1 MIWMKHMGLQEASLA
16 NADILSFPHGS
27 HGRAPHASIL
37 EDQRLLHAV
46 LDNMPQGVS
55 MFDAEARLVFCNRR
69 YVEMY
74 GLSAE
79 LAKPGCS
86 LLDLLTHR
94 LGARTF
100 SGNPSQYLADLQAR
114 VAESNTFVNVVA
126 LDDGRS
132 RLLGRQQ
139 AARRRRLACH
149 P

>member
-1 MIWMKHMGLQEASLA
+1 MGLKEASLA
-16 NADILSFPHGS
+16 NADILSFPQGAHS
-27 HGRAPHASIL
+27 RLPHASIL

-86 LLDLLTHR
+86 LLDLMALR
-94 LGARTF
+94 LRARTF
-100 SGNPSQYLADLQAR
+100 TGDPDQHLAEQI
-114 VAESNTFVNVVA
+114 
-126 LDDGRS
+126 GR
-132 RLLGRQQ
+132 
-139 AARRRRLACH
+139 A
-149 P
+149 